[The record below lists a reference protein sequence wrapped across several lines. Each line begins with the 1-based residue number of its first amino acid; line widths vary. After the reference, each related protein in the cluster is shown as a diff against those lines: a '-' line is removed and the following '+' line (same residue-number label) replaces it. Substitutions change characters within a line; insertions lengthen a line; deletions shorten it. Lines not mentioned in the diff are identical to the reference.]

1 MLKRGHLFKS
11 WKNRFFVMQGHVV
24 KYFSDKVDVDETV
37 PPSLLLGIL
46 KVESI
51 SLGCSDIYAPSTTLG
66 PDEVCTS
73 IGASSSSSSYRTLYL
88 SHTHIHT
95 FYAHRTLSL
104 SPPPPAERKK
114 QVDKMAD
121 ECSKKVGY
129 KTPFCF
135 LMTGQKVA
143 ASGKEKKEHLFV
155 CVQTSAQMYDWID
168 AACLSLHGK
177 PYFKKRK

>member
-1 MLKRGHLFKS
+1 MYINWCVVVVLIVSYSLF
-11 WKNRFFVMQGHVV
+11 V
-24 KYFSDKVDVDETV
+24 T
-37 PPSLLLGIL
+37 
-46 KVESI
+46 
-51 SLGCSDIYAPSTTLG
+51 
-66 PDEVCTS
+66 
-73 IGASSSSSSYRTLYL
+73 
-88 SHTHIHT
+88 HTHTHT
-95 FYAHRTLSL
+95 YVLCSPHSLSL
-104 SPPPPAERKK
+104 SLSPPPAERKK

>member
-73 IGASSSSSSYRTLYL
+73 IGASSSSSVHVDGWRTRK
-88 SHTHIHT
+88 SSREDGMAPRHTWPAPTPTRHT
-95 FYAHRTLSL
+95 PGLLHR
-104 SPPPPAERKK
+104 
-114 QVDKMAD
+114 
-121 ECSKKVGY
+121 
-129 KTPFCF
+129 
-135 LMTGQKVA
+135 
-143 ASGKEKKEHLFV
+143 SGGLPSQFITV
-155 CVQTSAQMYDWID
+155 RA
-168 AACLSLHGK
+168 
-177 PYFKKRK
+177 